1 MQKNA
6 TLRQRF
12 RMAQVEHRQ
21 QGLTRMTPGRRHAD
35 RLCVLGAHLIAGG
48 RRSSEA
54 ISNASDEFSQLL
66 DSVTE
71 IGRRRHASHTA
82 LEDARA
88 RLAEVSGELA
98 TIGRDAGQDECLQST
113 TRIVASELEGL
124 LELDRRTTD
133 AMERL
138 EKQVARLHSER
149 TRAHQALARRR
160 ADHNSAHCPMVQM
173 LEELDGL
180 PGWGGTQRST
190 VLRLL
195 GFRRLHLCRGVCRA
209 FRSWV
214 DSALAELPRVL
225 VVAGIKAFAQP
236 TMEDGQVEVDLVEEL
251 DELEDNEFDTEGLDE
266 DGGPQ
271 GSDSAETFEFAL
283 NLSQMN
289 WQPLPSDGA
298 LLFAYGGLKFINGM
312 LVVAVGSAEAP
323 PRYTAP
329 AAVGVGFDSLDR
341 EELAAGR
348 ARWPAWIDR
357 AGGFAPMCTVQAG
370 RVLVVGGNNWVLAE
384 QRLERVIDITAT
396 EREQDSFDESL
407 APPDLVGDWAPAQME
422 DMVVIRAGCAAG
434 VMHDGSLIVA
444 GGDELEG
451 GAESRAAERYEPGLN
466 CWTSLPPMQEARG
479 QCRGCVTAA
488 GCFVVSGGRGRNAV
502 ALQSVEVFTP
512 TARDLRKEEWSGG
525 VWSSL
530 PPMTFGR
537 IHHTTC
543 NLGNDVLVMGGRQ
556 GAWGDQQSDLNDEAA
571 TSIELWDDE
580 TKRWFVLPAALP
592 ALLSSMVATPY

>member
-1 MQKNA
+1 
-6 TLRQRF
+6 
-12 RMAQVEHRQ
+12 
-21 QGLTRMTPGRRHAD
+21 
-35 RLCVLGAHLIAGG
+35 
-48 RRSSEA
+48 
-54 ISNASDEFSQLL
+54 
-66 DSVTE
+66 
-71 IGRRRHASHTA
+71 
-82 LEDARA
+82 
-88 RLAEVSGELA
+88 
-98 TIGRDAGQDECLQST
+98 
-113 TRIVASELEGL
+113 
-124 LELDRRTTD
+124 
-133 AMERL
+133 
-138 EKQVARLHSER
+138 
-149 TRAHQALARRR
+149 
-160 ADHNSAHCPMVQM
+160 MVQM
-173 LEELDGL
+173 LEDLDGL

-190 VLRLL
+190 VLQLL

-214 DSALAELPRVL
+214 DSALAELPHIL
-225 VVAGIKAFAQP
+225 VVAGIKAFALP
-236 TMEDGQVEVDLVEEL
+236 TVQDEQVDVDLEEEL
-251 DELEDNEFDTEGLDE
+251 DELESDGEFDIEDLKEGGE
-266 DGGPQ
+266 SQ
-271 GSDSAETFEFAL
+271 GADSSETFEFAL

-289 WQPLPSDGA
+289 WEPLPSDGA

-312 LVVAVGSAEAP
+312 IVIAVGSAQ

-329 AAVGVGFDSLDR
+329 AAVGVGFDISGV
-341 EELAAGR
+341 EEEDTVGR

-357 AGGFAPMCTVQAG
+357 AGDFAPMCTVQAG
-370 RVLVVGGNNWVLAE
+370 RVLVVGGNSWALAE
-384 QRLERVIDITAT
+384 QRLERVINITAA
-396 EREQDSFDESL
+396 EREQDTFDESL

-422 DMVVIRAGCAAG
+422 DMVVVRAGCAAG

-466 CWTSLPPMQEARG
+466 RWTSLPPMAEARG

-502 ALQSVEVFTP
+502 ALRSVEIFTP
-512 TARDLRKEEWSGG
+512 TVGDLRKEEWSGG
-525 VWSSL
+525 VWSSV

-571 TSIELWDDE
+571 TSLELWDDE
-580 TKRWFVLPAALP
+580 TKRWFVLPAVLP